1 MTAHISIKPI
11 NMTRGLLL
19 PIEFLMVE
27 YEAQYGDWHC
37 LLYYH
42 YYSDYYYY
50 YISNR
55 RPGGGMFR
63 DTGTDSVRI

>member
-1 MTAHISIKPI
+1 MIAHISINPI
-11 NMTRGLLL
+11 NMNRGLLL

-37 LLYYH
+37 LLYYD
-42 YYSDYYYY
+42 YDYYYYY

-63 DTGTDSVRI
+63 DTETDNVRI

>member
-1 MTAHISIKPI
+1 MIAHISTNPI

-37 LLYYH
+37 LLYY
-42 YYSDYYYY
+42 DYYYY
-50 YISNR
+50 NISNR
-55 RPGGGMFR
+55 RPGDGMFR
-63 DTGTDSVRI
+63 DTETASVRI

>member
-1 MTAHISIKPI
+1 MIAHVSILPI
-11 NMTRGLLL
+11 NMNRGLLL

-37 LLYYH
+37 LLYY
-42 YYSDYYYY
+42 DYYDDDYY

-55 RPGGGMFR
+55 RPDGGMFR
-63 DTGTDSVRI
+63 DMEIDNVRI

>member
-1 MTAHISIKPI
+1 MIAHISTKPI
-11 NMTRGLLL
+11 NMTRDLLL

-37 LLYYH
+37 LLYY
-42 YYSDYYYY
+42 YYY

-55 RPGGGMFR
+55 RPGDGMFR
-63 DTGTDSVRI
+63 DTETASVRI

>member
-1 MTAHISIKPI
+1 MIDHISVNPI

-37 LLYYH
+37 LLYY
-42 YYSDYYYY
+42 DYYDDDDYY
-50 YISNR
+50 NISNR

-63 DTGTDSVRI
+63 DTETDSMRI